1 MHVNLYIG
9 MELLSCVTLFLASVW
24 VGVLTICVLMLL
36 GTVGNPDGST
46 ATVLFLKQTLN
57 ESETQTVL
65 MRRHR
70 LEQNEILAYCTKE
83 YTYILCE
90 YLICET
96 VCNHLKQWYAT
107 LLLTSLQCVFNYCS
121 KLLLILLLVHLSH
134 C

>member
-9 MELLSCVTLFLASVW
+9 IQLLSCVTLFLASVW

-36 GTVGNPDGST
+36 GTAGNPDGST

-83 YTYILCE
+83 YTYTLCE
-90 YLICET
+90 YIICET
-96 VCNHLKQWYAT
+96 VCSRQSFQTAVSYI
-107 LLLTSLQCVFNYCS
+107 VVD
-121 KLLLILLLVHLSH
+121 LITMHV
-134 C
+134 